1 MRDFWFTRQISSEK
15 KFATATCRRRARRW
29 GWLASSL
36 IGAVVL
42 SWTTGAQASDV
53 RVLSANVFTG
63 VLDAAFHAFESESGS
78 TIHFQYAT
86 AGMIA
91 QRVRSGEPGDV
102 VIVTRALM
110 DGLSSDGKIA
120 AGTEQTLAR
129 SAVAL
134 VVRNDAAKP
143 DIGSIDAFAHVLS
156 TAKTIS
162 YPDPARGGATGILF
176 SKILKRLNLTAEIG
190 SKTKFPPVGH
200 FAVELVANG
209 QADIA
214 IAQPMEALQQ
224 AGVQVVGALPAEL
237 QDPPHFTFVVAQM
250 TASTQPKMARL
261 LIQFLTNSSVQS
273 MLQKS
278 GMAPAN
284 Q

>member
-1 MRDFWFTRQISSEK
+1 
-15 KFATATCRRRARRW
+15 
-29 GWLASSL
+29 
-36 IGAVVL
+36 
-42 SWTTGAQASDV
+42 
-53 RVLSANVFTG
+53 
-63 VLDAAFHAFESESGS
+63 
-78 TIHFQYAT
+78 
-86 AGMIA
+86 
-91 QRVRSGEPGDV
+91 
-102 VIVTRALM
+102 
-110 DGLSSDGKIA
+110 
-120 AGTEQTLAR
+120 
-129 SAVAL
+129 
-134 VVRNDAAKP
+134 VRNDAAKP
-143 DIGSIDAFAHVLS
+143 DISSIDAFVHVLS